1 MAARARRLSAAGAV
15 TAFVVAGVSLT
26 AGYGTAASASAGSTA
41 VTRID
46 PQVPGTGSDCVLP
59 LPLRCDA
66 PADSSWTGGDPRPS
80 GADDSWQGS
89 GDSWSGPGDS
99 WSPVPDD
106 TRSDAPAPGDTW
118 SSVPTP
124 GDTWS
129 GSPAPQDSWS
139 SAPTPQASD
148 APWRPAREREH
159 RIPRGHPETG
169 GGGLVQDG
177 PVWALAVGGFAL
189 VTGAGLTGVA
199 VRRRRDAD

>member
-26 AGYGTAASASAGSTA
+26 AGYGSAASASASASADSTA
-41 VTRID
+41 VTRTD
-46 PQVPGTGSDCVLP
+46 PQVPGTASDCVLP

-80 GADDSWQGS
+80 GADDSWS
-89 GDSWSGPGDS
+89 GRGDS
-99 WSPVPDD
+99 WSPVPSD

-118 SSVPTP
+118 SNAPVP

-129 GSPAPQDSWS
+129 EGPAPQDSWS

-159 RIPRGHPETG
+159 RVPRGHPETG

-189 VTGAGLTGVA
+189 VAGAGLTGVA

>member
-1 MAARARRLSAAGAV
+1 M

-26 AGYGTAASASAGSTA
+26 AGYGSAASASAGSTA
-41 VTRID
+41 VTRTD
-46 PQVPGTGSDCVLP
+46 PQVPGTGSTCVLP

-80 GADDSWQGS
+80 GADDSWS
-89 GDSWSGPGDS
+89 GRGDS
-99 WSPVPDD
+99 WSPVPGD

-129 GSPAPQDSWS
+129 GGPAPQDSWS

>member
-1 MAARARRLSAAGAV
+1 MARARRLAAAGAV

-26 AGYGTAASASAGSTA
+26 AGYGAAASAVIRT
-41 VTRID
+41 D
-46 PQVPGTGSDCVLP
+46 PQVPGTGSACVLP
-59 LPLRCDA
+59 PPLRCDQ
-66 PADSSWTGGDPRPS
+66 PAHSSWTGGDSRPPASRPS
-80 GADDSWQGS
+80 GGD
-89 GDSWSGPGDS
+89 DSWSGSGDS

-129 GSPAPQDSWS
+129 GGPAPQDSWS

-159 RIPRGHPETG
+159 RVPRGHPETG

-189 VTGAGLTGVA
+189 ITGAGLTGVA

>member
-1 MAARARRLSAAGAV
+1 M
-15 TAFVVAGVSLT
+15 TALVVAGASL
-26 AGYGTAASASAGSTA
+26 AASASASA
-41 VTRID
+41 VIRTD

-59 LPLRCDA
+59 PPLRCDA
-66 PADSSWTGGDPRPS
+66 PAGSSWTGGDPGPPASRPS
-80 GADDSWQGS
+80 GGDDSWAGS
-89 GDSWSGPGDS
+89 GDSWSGRGDS

-106 TRSDAPAPGDTW
+106 PRSDAPAPGDTW

-129 GSPAPQDSWS
+129 GGPAPQDSWS
-139 SAPTPQASD
+139 SAPTPQPSD

-159 RIPRGHPETG
+159 RVPRGHPETG
-169 GGGLVQDG
+169 GGGLVHDG

-189 VTGAGLTGVA
+189 ITGAGLTGVA